1 MTPTSY
7 LELIASFKKLITEQ
21 RNSTMS
27 AKMRYVG
34 GLEKLAFAAQQVSSH
49 LLCDVI
55 KMALYEYKV

>member
-34 GLEKLAFAAQQVSSH
+34 GLEKLAFAAQQVSFVTLVTS
-49 LLCDVI
+49 
-55 KMALYEYKV
+55 